1 MQCGVVVYVRETF
14 LFTGERRYIF
24 NKNNKY
30 EKLYVL
36 TLITTAGK

>member
-1 MQCGVVVYVRETF
+1 MHCAVVVYVREEF

-36 TLITTAGK
+36 TLTTAEK